1 MNSDV
6 EEVKSRVNIVELI
19 GEYIRLT
26 KAGSNW
32 KALCPFHNEKSPSFI
47 ASEERRSW
55 HCFGCGKGGDAFSF
69 VMEMEGIGFR
79 EALEQL
85 AQKAGVQLK
94 KYEGTKKKEDSVKPK
109 LYKILEL
116 AAKWYEKNL
125 WEGTGKEKI
134 LKYLRE
140 RGLTDETMR
149 KFRLGYAPEGWR
161 NILEFLL
168 KKNYNIADISKTGLL
183 VEKSVN
189 SGQRT
194 VNNKIGKDLNN
205 NTGHW
210 SLTADRCYDRFRD
223 RIMFPILDVMG
234 RVVGFSARVAPG
246 GDEKNAKYINTPQS
260 ELYDKSKTLYGLHL
274 AKTEIRKK
282 DEIILVE
289 GNMDVIAS
297 SQAGFPNTVAVS
309 GTALTFEQ
317 IKIIKRYTENLKMA
331 FDMDSAGQAAAKK
344 SARVCLENDLDVR
357 IVLLPSGKDAADIIR
372 ENKEIWRKSVLEA
385 RGLIEYYFEDIFSRH
400 DSKDP
405 LGKKKIAKELLNV
418 IKDISSPVE
427 QSHWLKVLAE
437 KLGTEEKIL
446 ANVLEQS
453 KKETRETKT
462 GSREVEKKQEKK
474 GYSHE
479 KRIIGLLLAFPKE
492 GRRQLE
498 KIRPD
503 YFFEK
508 EEKSILEAI
517 KKEKGDYDP
526 AKIKSSFSDYK
537 LVKFI
542 EETILEAEVEAENRT
557 EGQRFFDPALE
568 LKACLERLKKTR
580 IKEKIVRI
588 TQDIKEAE
596 RTGDKEA
603 VKILVNEFQN
613 LASGIEI

>member
-26 KAGSNW
+26 KAGSSW

-116 AAKWYEKNL
+116 ATKWYEKNL

-168 KKNYNIADISKTGLL
+168 KKKFDIKDIERTGLL
-183 VEKSVN
+183 VKKEISNEIQN
-189 SGQRT
+189 SGY
-194 VNNKIGKDLNN
+194 
-205 NTGHW
+205 
-210 SLTADRCYDRFRD
+210 YDRFRD

-372 ENKEIWRKSVLEA
+372 ENKEIWGKSVLEA
-385 RGLIEYYFEDIFSRH
+385 RGLIEYYFEDTFSRY
-400 DSKDP
+400 DPKDP
-405 LGKKKIAKELLNV
+405 TGKKKIAKELLNV
-418 IKDISSPVE
+418 IKDLSSPVE

-503 YFFEK
+503 YFSEK
-508 EEKSILEAI
+508 KEKSILEAI

-526 AKIKSSFSDYK
+526 AKIRSSFSDYET
-537 LVKFI
+537 VKFI
-542 EETILEAEVEAENRT
+542 EEAILEAEVEAENRT
-557 EGQRFFDPALE
+557 AGQRFFDPAEE
-568 LKACLERLKKTR
+568 LRACLERLKKTR

-603 VKILVNEFQN
+603 VKILVNEFQD